1 MEISPDEMIFYE
13 IGFVKINATIVFT
26 WFLIVLMTIG
36 SVMITRNLKSGIHIS
51 RWQNILEIIVLGIK
65 KQIIDV
71 GLYKAE
77 KYIGFIGTLFLFLFI
92 SNLLIVLPGYKNPT
106 SSLSTTSALA
116 VSVFFAVPLFNI
128 LENGLINH
136 LKTYIKPVFVM
147 LPFHII
153 SEFSR
158 TVALAVRLFGN
169 MMSGEVIVAILL
181 TITPL
186 VFPAIMS
193 AFGLLVGTVQAYI
206 FSVLATVF
214 IAAAAHESEKLHFKH
229 KKNVDHTLVN

>member
-1 MEISPDEMIFYE
+1 MEISPDELIFYQ

-26 WFLIVLMTIG
+26 WMLMLLMTIG
-36 SVMITRNLKSGIHIS
+36 SMLVTRKLSYGMTRS
-51 RWQNILEIIVLGIK
+51 RWQNILEVIVLEIK
-65 KQIIDV
+65 EQIEEI
-71 GLYKAE
+71 GLHKAE

-92 SNLLIVLPGYKNPT
+92 SNLLIILPVYKNPT

-116 VSVFFAVPLFNI
+116 ICVFFAVPTFNI
-128 LENGLINH
+128 MEHGLKNH
-136 LKTYIKPVFVM
+136 LKSYIKPVFVM

-169 MMSGEVIVAILL
+169 MMSGEIIVAILL

-206 FSVLATVF
+206 FSILATVF
-214 IAAAAHESEKLHFKH
+214 IAAAAHESE
-229 KKNVDHTLVN
+229 

>member
-1 MEISPDEMIFYE
+1 
-13 IGFVKINATIVFT
+13 
-26 WFLIVLMTIG
+26 
-36 SVMITRNLKSGIHIS
+36 
-51 RWQNILEIIVLGIK
+51 
-65 KQIIDV
+65 
-71 GLYKAE
+71 
-77 KYIGFIGTLFLFLFI
+77 
-92 SNLLIVLPGYKNPT
+92 
-106 SSLSTTSALA
+106 
-116 VSVFFAVPLFNI
+116 
-128 LENGLINH
+128 
-136 LKTYIKPVFVM
+136 M

-206 FSVLATVF
+206 FSILATVF
-214 IAAAAHESEKLHFKH
+214 IAAAAHESEKKAI
-229 KKNVDHTLVN
+229 